1 MESMANCARVCYSCC
16 IGIGPDDAVGGD
28 FATDQLAGPVTS
40 SPAISKGLFLCRTHH
55 CIDQSC
61 SAELTKAMIT
71 ELPKCDAA
79 AVADRPYYP
88 DAQTFPEVGAGTKA
102 D

>member
-1 MESMANCARVCYSCC
+1 MANCASVCYSCC
-16 IGIGPDDAVGGD
+16 TGAGSDDAVGGD
-28 FATDQLAGPVTS
+28 FATDQLAAPVTS

-61 SAELTKAMIT
+61 SAEPTEATIT
-71 ELPKCDAA
+71 EQPKCDAA
-79 AVADRPYYP
+79 TVADRPSYP
-88 DAQTFPEVGAGTKA
+88 DAKTFPEVGAGTKA

>member
-1 MESMANCARVCYSCC
+1 
-16 IGIGPDDAVGGD
+16 
-28 FATDQLAGPVTS
+28 
-40 SPAISKGLFLCRTHH
+40 LFLCRTHH